1 MEAIIDKIVAKFK
14 REAREFFEGDR
25 KDIEAAEAFFV
36 PRLSAMVT
44 ELLSGLYEEA
54 DEALLADRAGRRQS
68 GLTVERRGDQRRV
81 LFRTIFCSSSPL
93 TARRTHSCS
102 EEGISRRHWSRSSRV
117 WALG

>member
-68 GLTVERRGDQRRV
+68 GLTP
-81 LFRTIFCSSSPL
+81 LFTNASLDKATELL
-93 TARRTHSCS
+93 TTELCA
-102 EEGISRRHWSRSSRV
+102 
-117 WALG
+117 